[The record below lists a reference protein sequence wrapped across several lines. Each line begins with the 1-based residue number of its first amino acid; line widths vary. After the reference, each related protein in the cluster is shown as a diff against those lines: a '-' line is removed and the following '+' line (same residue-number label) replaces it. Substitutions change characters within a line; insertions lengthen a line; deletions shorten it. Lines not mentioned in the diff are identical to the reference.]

1 MSSGTD
7 MMISTTLASVCL
19 SMRRIGVC
27 GVVVFY
33 RERRGIG
40 AIGTLHRDAPKPHP
54 IRLLLHGQSQTAE
67 RVKLAQNVRRI
78 RPLSPLS
85 PLSPILI
92 CVHRNTS
99 SITRTLTA
107 CGVALTN
114 RASACF

>member
-67 RVKLAQNVRRI
+67 RVKLVENLRR
-78 RPLSPLS
+78 
-85 PLSPILI
+85 PILLDDVL
-92 CVHRNTS
+92 CAKR
-99 SITRTLTA
+99 
-107 CGVALTN
+107 VATG
-114 RASACF
+114 RAGKT